1 MTLSPLEIGLIISL
15 LLSVIAL
22 VLAIKSLSRTREQ
35 QAHTEKLF
43 QKLTKEMALSS
54 SGAVGMGQRL
64 LAMEKNLQAAPK
76 TAQKIDYYNDE
87 DFQPY
92 SQAAQLF
99 KMGLDAEE
107 VARRCGLSRAEASLI
122 QMMQMKANDI
132 K

>member
-35 QAHTEKLF
+35 QAHIEKLF

>member
-15 LLSVIAL
+15 ILSVTAL
-22 VLAIKSLSRTREQ
+22 VLALKSLRRTREQ
-35 QAHTEKLF
+35 QAHTDKLF
-43 QKLTKEMALSS
+43 HKLTKEMALSS

-76 TAQKIDYYNDE
+76 AAQKIDYYNDE